1 MLLALI
7 LACASTTTTPV
18 TPEPAP
24 TPEPSP
30 EPASV
35 VEDGAEA
42 APAAAG
48 ITAVHYHFRD
58 ASVPPPHHRSVT
70 VRVSLESVDYV
81 IDSYGD
87 IIGEA
92 HAPGS
97 QETLDKAIAAYEAA
111 KFKPAPSEEPG
122 CTGGTSRSVRVEQGS
137 LIAFAGS
144 MDACGGSEQGLEG
157 DMDGFAAAMKALAPR
172 PEGGGPIGLPVAE

>member
-7 LACASTTTTPV
+7 LACASATPV
-18 TPEPAP
+18 PATPDPAP
-24 TPEPSP
+24 DASAPE
-30 EPASV
+30 V
-35 VEDGAEA
+35 NT
-42 APAAAG
+42 AG
-48 ITAVHYHFRD
+48 ITSVRYHFQD

-70 VRVSLESVDYV
+70 VTVSLESVDYV

-87 IIGEA
+87 IISEA

-111 KFKPAPSEEPG
+111 NFKPAPSKEPG

-137 LIAFAGS
+137 LIAFAGTL
-144 MDACGGSEQGLEG
+144 DACGGSETGLQG
-157 DMDGFAAAMKALAPR
+157 DMDGFAAAMKALAPK
-172 PEGGGPIGLPVAE
+172 PEGGGPIGIPVAE